1 MHTLSVTLRTETGT
15 RVDGQM
21 PAIVYGPKQAP
32 TPISVDAR
40 VFEKT
45 LKQAGESS
53 IIELTGLDTPIQV
66 LIHEVDRDPI
76 THTPR
81 HADFYAV
88 EKGAKVQVAVPIVFE
103 GEAPAIKEGA
113 NLVKVLHEIEVESE
127 PTKLPQEIVV
137 DVSTLLAIG
146 DQIRVSD
153 IKAPAGVV
161 FLTDAEEVI
170 VLAQEVVE
178 EAETEATMDMDSIE
192 VEQKGKGEEEGD
204 EAAS

>member
-66 LIHEVDRDPI
+66 LIHEVDRDPL

-88 EKGAKVQVAVPIVFE
+88 EKGAKVEVAVPIVFE

-127 PTKLPQEIVV
+127 PSKLPHEIVV
-137 DVSTLLAIG
+137 DISTLLAIG

-192 VEQKGKGEEEGD
+192 VEQKGKGEEEGTE
-204 EAAS
+204 EAS